1 MTLKEEIEKT
11 VEQVAAEYSYALA
24 LQGELEIL
32 EKEPTSKTR
41 KELHKAFR
49 LLRWI
54 GKAERRVAA
63 SELSIIKELNQL
75 SSEQATRI
83 LKQLKVVEAKLVRA
97 ASLYLGDLRQE
108 LQDIETYE
116 ELEQKYK
123 HDEIKLHSVE
133 HKLSSLIQNTKKEV
147 QELIHWIQATEE
159 VLKEAKTIPDP
170 GRRSFLKRM
179 GALAAGAAIASYA
192 KPLLAA
198 ERFFSSEEKMN
209 AILPACTFMEEFFEG
224 QMRKTG
230 EKILLTPHADYTHF
244 NRVGEWKHSM
254 IQVKQWPEVGSYSYD
269 FLELMREKARVAF
282 QPTDEKVS
290 ILERSLITLIDMKG
304 RSKLAFSENRLL
316 VAKHFPGGGPDLEL
330 TEREPVVLENGYDHQ
345 AYMLPFRYLLRQ
357 GLTKAIMI
365 SHAAYPRLEGDYQ
378 KFYTKYELPVIK
390 ELASLGW
397 TETHHAAW
405 MKIRPAT
412 TSPTLVRGLLR
423 EELGFQGLVYADA
436 VNMLGFT
443 SRFHELTVLI
453 SAISKDIDEEINN
466 ENYIIKGV
474 LIPILLI
481 YAGVDILL
489 LNRHGE
495 YSYISKFASS
505 HPYFRRCLEE
515 AYERIKRQH
524 KLFGWKMSHDS
535 FGDATSNMVWA
546 ILNTKLINTWSDP
559 WDRGGAIH
567 QIFRRKYLAI
577 LYKDQ
582 SIFDDKQKFWEMH
595 QKTDWAALDS
605 LYKQVIEQRYI

>member
-49 LLRWI
+49 LFRWI

-198 ERFFSSEEKMN
+198 ERLFSSEEKMN
-209 AILPACTFMEEFFEG
+209 AILTACTFMEEFFEG

-230 EKILLTPHADYTHF
+230 EKVLLTPHADYTHF

-254 IQVKQWPEVGSYSYD
+254 ISGFQGSIDMGVSSDLMFEEQRMKATASY
-269 FLELMREKARVAF
+269 
-282 QPTDEKVS
+282 QPTDKEVS
-290 ILERSLITLIDMKG
+290 IMERSLITLVNMKG
-304 RSKLAFSENRLL
+304 RSSIAIPENRLL
-316 VAKHFPGGGPDLEL
+316 IPKHFPGGP
-330 TEREPVVLENGYDHQ
+330 
-345 AYMLPFRYLLRQ
+345 
-357 GLTKAIMI
+357 
-365 SHAAYPRLEGDYQ
+365 
-378 KFYTKYELPVIK
+378 
-390 ELASLGW
+390 
-397 TETHHAAW
+397 
-405 MKIRPAT
+405 
-412 TSPTLVRGLLR
+412 
-423 EELGFQGLVYADA
+423 
-436 VNMLGFT
+436 
-443 SRFHELTVLI
+443 
-453 SAISKDIDEEINN
+453 
-466 ENYIIKGV
+466 
-474 LIPILLI
+474 
-481 YAGVDILL
+481 
-489 LNRHGE
+489 
-495 YSYISKFASS
+495 
-505 HPYFRRCLEE
+505 
-515 AYERIKRQH
+515 
-524 KLFGWKMSHDS
+524 
-535 FGDATSNMVWA
+535 
-546 ILNTKLINTWSDP
+546 
-559 WDRGGAIH
+559 
-567 QIFRRKYLAI
+567 
-577 LYKDQ
+577 
-582 SIFDDKQKFWEMH
+582 
-595 QKTDWAALDS
+595 
-605 LYKQVIEQRYI
+605 